1 MKENMNVHS
10 VRENTNNS
18 LALRNLNNIIIIDQ
32 WEYMK
37 IVKIT
42 MGRIEE
48 ERHSVVDCIVTRL

>member
-18 LALRNLNNIIIIDQ
+18 LALRNLNNIIITDQ

-37 IVKIT
+37 IVKIM